1 MANLNR
7 FKFTFGKKTLTLTTE
22 HDNLFMEEIA
32 KVATEK
38 YEAIK
43 EQMPGADDETV
54 AILLAVNCLSTQL
67 SREIEFDDKEQEL
80 ESLRIKWLRLNKSRV
95 RLRIPYDFHSTLIN
109 PCLELLYWLP
119 QRNYFTSILSCSNDC
134 LCLFCQQILSSFRA
148 EV

>member
-38 YEAIK
+38 YEEIK
-43 EQMPGADDETV
+43 EQMHGADDETV

-67 SREIEFDDKEQEL
+67 SR
-80 ESLRIKWLRLNKSRV
+80 
-95 RLRIPYDFHSTLIN
+95 
-109 PCLELLYWLP
+109 
-119 QRNYFTSILSCSNDC
+119 
-134 LCLFCQQILSSFRA
+134 
-148 EV
+148 

>member
-32 KVATEK
+32 KVAKEK

-80 ESLRIKWLRLNKSRV
+80 ESLRYKVVAAKQEQSKIGDSL
-95 RLRIPYDFHSTLIN
+95 
-109 PCLELLYWLP
+109 
-119 QRNYFTSILSCSNDC
+119 
-134 LCLFCQQILSSFRA
+134 
-148 EV
+148 

>member
-32 KVATEK
+32 KVATEE

-43 EQMPGADDETV
+43 EQMPGADDETI

-80 ESLRIKWLRLNKSRV
+80 ESLRYKVVAAKQEQSKIGDSL
-95 RLRIPYDFHSTLIN
+95 
-109 PCLELLYWLP
+109 
-119 QRNYFTSILSCSNDC
+119 
-134 LCLFCQQILSSFRA
+134 
-148 EV
+148 

>member
-22 HDNLFMEEIA
+22 NLFMEEIA

-80 ESLRIKWLRLNKSRV
+80 ESLRYKVVAAKQEQSKIEDSL
-95 RLRIPYDFHSTLIN
+95 
-109 PCLELLYWLP
+109 
-119 QRNYFTSILSCSNDC
+119 
-134 LCLFCQQILSSFRA
+134 
-148 EV
+148 